1 MRLKSYLHNRP
12 SNTRSRHGKTGTFT
26 PLATA
31 YTRRKLTRLLP
42 SNRNVQ
48 NTRNF
53 LTNAENPGSL
63 TFKLLAHPIH
73 TFSFLNKQRKIEKR
87 CLLSQCIITDYNF
100 RCLKSLPFSCLLHQ
114 WRCPVLIR
122 RQTKWI
128 PGRNI
133 STTDPIMKL
142 DWILRLVMASPL
154 TSSLGTP
161 RLSSKKAFQRWK
173 TFFHYQVGFKHYPH
187 SKIWSEKWASNLL
200 SAFFYGPE
208 IDLPNTWESVPSI
221 RFPYYDTS
229 GRGYLLYG
237 YGNSGD
243 LYNYSEFDDLEGYY

>member
-1 MRLKSYLHNRP
+1 MFLVNYLSPNQRVQLGLGLTLKSHGPPIRFYNFWIYINAIENRKPEMRLKSYLHNRP

-42 SNRNVQ
+42 SNKNVQ

-114 WRCPVLIR
+114 
-122 RQTKWI
+122 
-128 PGRNI
+128 
-133 STTDPIMKL
+133 
-142 DWILRLVMASPL
+142 
-154 TSSLGTP
+154 
-161 RLSSKKAFQRWK
+161 
-173 TFFHYQVGFKHYPH
+173 
-187 SKIWSEKWASNLL
+187 
-200 SAFFYGPE
+200 
-208 IDLPNTWESVPSI
+208 
-221 RFPYYDTS
+221 
-229 GRGYLLYG
+229 
-237 YGNSGD
+237 
-243 LYNYSEFDDLEGYY
+243 